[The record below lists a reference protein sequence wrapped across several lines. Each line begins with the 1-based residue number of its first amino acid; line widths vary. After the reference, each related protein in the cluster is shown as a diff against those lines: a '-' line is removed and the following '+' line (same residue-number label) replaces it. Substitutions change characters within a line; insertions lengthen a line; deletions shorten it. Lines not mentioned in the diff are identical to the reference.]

1 MQKSES
7 EVNNDINSRFFFVK
21 ETLPKLNVDV
31 IVNSVNKMLIR
42 GGGIDGAI
50 QETADSGLI
59 DECQNLNGYETDEC
73 KVTQGH

>member
-1 MQKSES
+1 M
-7 EVNNDINSRFFFVK
+7 
-21 ETLPKLNVDV
+21 

-59 DECQNLNGYETDEC
+59 DECQNLNGNETDEC